1 MKYLIFITVV
11 ILISGQL
18 KAQEINEILMQGNEY
33 YKKADYKAASGVYEK
48 SLELDKN
55 NITGRFNLAN
65 AQYKQNQFD
74 NAASNYL
81 TILKNTTD
89 PSILVKTWYNLGNN
103 YIQQK
108 KIQDA
113 INAYRQSLL
122 LNPTDNDAR
131 ENLQKAINE
140 KQQQQNNNNKPNTP
154 PNPKKSKNKLNQSL
168 AEQYMQQLRDQE
180 KQLQKQLQKMPP
192 EGQKG
197 KDW

>member
-1 MKYLIFITVV
+1 MKYLIFISVCIV
-11 ILISGQL
+11 ISGRL
-18 KAQEINEILMQGNEY
+18 YAQEINEILMQGNEY
-33 YKKADYKAASGVYEK
+33 YKKGEYKAASGVYEK

-55 NITGRFNLAN
+55 NIAGRFNLAN

-74 NAASNYL
+74 QAASNYL

-122 LNPTDNDAR
+122 LDPTDNDAR

>member
-89 PSILVKTWYNLGNN
+89 PSILAKTWYNLGNSFV
-103 YIQQK
+103 QQK

-122 LNPTDNDAR
+122 LDPTDNDAR